1 MTPFDLCCIITKVN
15 YLKENSDFMNEIL
28 FTTMLYDFYGELIT
42 KKQKEIFELY
52 YLNDFSLNEIATEF
66 NISRQAVLDSIKRTK
81 NSLIQYEEKLSLISK
96 YIKQKECINKI
107 INELENIN
115 SSQSLN
121 NKFNNNFNNDFIEN
135 LKNNLSS
142 LLD

>member
-1 MTPFDLCCIITKVN
+1 
-15 YLKENSDFMNEIL
+15 MNEIL

-115 SSQSLN
+115 SSQNLN
-121 NKFNNNFNNDFIEN
+121 NNFIEN